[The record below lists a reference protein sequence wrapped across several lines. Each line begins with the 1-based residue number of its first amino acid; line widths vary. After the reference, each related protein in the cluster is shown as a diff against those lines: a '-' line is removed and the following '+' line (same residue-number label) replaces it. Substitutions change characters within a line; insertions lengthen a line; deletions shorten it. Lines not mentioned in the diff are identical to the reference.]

1 MKIFLVGGYVR
12 DEILGIESHEKDW
25 VVIGG
30 TEQDML
36 ERGFISVG
44 KSFPV
49 FLHPDS
55 KEEYALARK
64 ELKTGPGHKG
74 FKFDVNSGITIE
86 EDLFRRDLTINAIAK
101 SETGELSDPYGG
113 LKDLKNRVLRHI
125 SQAFKEDPLRV
136 YRVARFYTYLNK
148 FNFEIH
154 AETIKFM
161 KEICQSDELNNLSF
175 ERIWM
180 ETQKCLDM
188 ENSHLFFEVLKKV
201 GALYPFS
208 PDLDKF
214 HENINTLKNFDKDKI
229 SAEEKWAIL
238 SFDLRL
244 NKEIKLVTI
253 KIMI

>member
-36 ERGFISVG
+36 DKGFISVG

-49 FLHPDS
+49 FLHPVS

-64 ELKTGPGHKG
+64 EFKTDPGHKG
-74 FKFDVNSGITIE
+74 FRFDVNSEITIE
-86 EDLFRRDLTINAIAK
+86 EDLYRRDLTVNAIAK

-113 LKDLKNRVLRHI
+113 LKDLENRVLRHI
-125 SQAFKEDPLRV
+125 SPAFKDDPLRV

-154 AETIKFM
+154 SETIELM
-161 KEICQSDELNNLSF
+161 QEISKSDEINNLSF

-180 ETQKCLDM
+180 ETQKCCL
-188 ENSHLFFEVLKKV
+188 
-201 GALYPFS
+201 LYTS
-208 PDLDKF
+208 PSPRD
-214 HENINTLKNFDKDKI
+214 
-229 SAEEKWAIL
+229 
-238 SFDLRL
+238 
-244 NKEIKLVTI
+244 
-253 KIMI
+253 